1 MRRDWVV
8 TSKHVIWDEE
18 NLSFREPIYLISTD
32 PKIQEKRI
40 EPKNYF
46 FHPHID
52 LAIVETKND
61 MCKLPFFPAH
71 QAFNDNH
78 NVAAIGYSR
87 SNSAFDKINFRA
99 VPLKHV
105 RTESRERECGPEESY
120 EFEFEG
126 SEPGNSGGPV
136 FGDGAARNDEAT
148 CAATYASTWAAMA
161 SWRPTASAA
170 AAAARPDAASTPQS
184 TPASDAVAAAA
195 ALDVA
200 VAAAAA
206 TARRAHRRWAARL
219 PSRTSAAWPP
229 TPKRRTERRV
239 AA

>member
-1 MRRDWVV
+1 MIKVNSHALCTIDSVRAGKQWRMGTGFVFLRRDWVV

-136 FGDGAARNDEAT
+136 FGDGAGVLAVICHGALGDSSNISKVRAT
-148 CAATYASTWAAMA
+148 RIHTIV
-161 SWRPTASAA
+161 
-170 AAAARPDAASTPQS
+170 D
-184 TPASDAVAAAA
+184 
-195 ALDVA
+195 ALDLKLNWC
-200 VAAAAA
+200 
-206 TARRAHRRWAARL
+206 TA
-219 PSRTSAAWPP
+219 
-229 TPKRRTERRV
+229 E
-239 AA
+239 